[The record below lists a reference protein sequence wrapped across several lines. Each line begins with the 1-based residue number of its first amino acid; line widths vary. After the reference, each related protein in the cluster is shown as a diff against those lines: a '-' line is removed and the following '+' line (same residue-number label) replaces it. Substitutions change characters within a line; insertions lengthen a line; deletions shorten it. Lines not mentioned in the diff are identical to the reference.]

1 MRPRNYPVEKMMP
14 VVKCSGTGNVTSTK
28 KSIVTGMIGVAMKP
42 YTNEII
48 NKYTMLSVQKV
59 AMIAMPENT
68 DKILRMIVIFL

>member
-48 NKYTMLSVQKV
+48 NKYTMLSV
-59 AMIAMPENT
+59 
-68 DKILRMIVIFL
+68 